1 MHPLEEEKRVRVSVI
16 IVNWNGL
23 GHLPDCLDSLEG
35 QSFRDFETIVVD
47 NGSSDG
53 SLEYLRRR
61 PGLKLVPLPE
71 NRGFAAGNNA
81 GLPLAQGEY
90 LVTLNNDTK
99 AEEGWLGELVAV
111 ADAHPEAGMVAS
123 RICAYDDPDRIDS
136 LGIAICR
143 DGMSRGDFRGRRFSE
158 LRLDP
163 VREILFPSACVGLY
177 RRAMLDQIGFFD
189 PDFFA
194 YCEDTDLGLR
204 GRLAGW
210 GALLARDAVVY
221 HKYSMTSGAFS
232 PFKLYLV
239 ERNHFYAALKNLP
252 LPLLPL
258 LPFFTLLRYLTQVEV
273 VLSGK
278 GSGGEFL
285 ESGTRSACVWALLRG
300 MRDAVLAL
308 PTLLKKRA
316 AVMRKRRIGN
326 LEMMQLLKRYRLS
339 FRELLDVKTTVKG
352 ER

>member
-1 MHPLEEEKRVRVSVI
+1 MRVSII

-23 GHLPDCLDSLEG
+23 RHLPECLDSLAG

-53 SLEYLRRR
+53 SLDYLRGR
-61 PGLKLVPLPE
+61 PELELVPLPE
-71 NRGFAAGNNA
+71 NLGFAAGNNA
-81 GLPLAQGEY
+81 ALPLARGEY
-90 LVTLNNDTK
+90 LVTLNNDTR
-99 AEEGWLGELVAV
+99 AEPEWLERLVAV
-111 ADAHPEAGMVAS
+111 ADAYPGAGMVAS
-123 RICAYDDPDRIDS
+123 RILSYHDPDLIDS
-136 LGIAICR
+136 LGIAVCR
-143 DGMSRGDFRGRRFSE
+143 DGMSRGAFRGLRFST
-158 LRLDP
+158 LDLEP
-163 VREILFPSACVGLY
+163 VREVLFPSACVALY

-221 HKYSMTSGAFS
+221 HKYSMTSGAFT

-239 ERNHFYAALKNLP
+239 ERNHFFAAVKNLP
-252 LPLLPL
+252 LPLLLL
-258 LPFFTLLRYLTQVEV
+258 LPLFTLGRYLTQLEV
-273 VLSGK
+273 VLRGK

-285 ESGTRSACVWALLRG
+285 ESGTRGACVWALFRG
-300 MRDAVLAL
+300 MRDALFSL
-308 PTLLKKRA
+308 PKLLKKRA
-316 AVMRKRRIGN
+316 AVMRVRK
-326 LEMMQLLKRYRLS
+326 LASPQMMRLLRRYRLS
-339 FRELLDVKTTVKG
+339 FRQLLDL

>member
-1 MHPLEEEKRVRVSVI
+1 MRVSII

-23 GHLPDCLDSLEG
+23 KHLPECLDSLES

-53 SLEYLRRR
+53 SLEYLRSR
-61 PGLKLVPLPE
+61 PALRLVPLPG
-71 NRGFAAGNNA
+71 NTGFAAGNNA
-81 GLPLAQGEY
+81 ALPLAQGEY

-99 AEEGWLGELVAV
+99 AEPEWLAQLVAV
-111 ADAHPEAGMVAS
+111 ADAHPETGMVAS
-123 RICAYDDPDRIDS
+123 RICAYDDEERIDS

-143 DGMSRGDFRGRRFSE
+143 DGMSRGGFRGKHFPALS
-158 LRLDP
+158 LNP
-163 VREILFPSACVGLY
+163 VEPILFPSACVALY
-177 RRAMLDQIGFFD
+177 RRAMIEEIGFFD

-210 GALLARDAVVY
+210 DALLARDAVVY

-239 ERNHFYAALKNLP
+239 ERNHYYAALKSFP
-252 LPLLPL
+252 WPLLLL
-258 LPFFTLLRYLTQVEV
+258 LPYFTVARYLTQAAL
-273 VLSGK
+273 VLKGK

-285 ESGTRSACVWALLRG
+285 ASGSRGDCVKALLRG
-300 MRDAVLAL
+300 MRDALLATPDL
-308 PTLLKKRA
+308 FRKRA
-316 AVMRKRRIGN
+316 AVMRTRRMGN
-326 LEMMQLLKRYRLS
+326 RQMMRLLSQYKMS
-339 FRELLDVKTTVKG
+339 FRELLDVK
-352 ER
+352 R